1 MMNTR
6 LSRERGFTL
15 VELLVAIVSMVV
27 ILGAATGLVVTAIA
41 RHKVAF
47 DASQLEAT
55 HAALAQAIFYAI
67 KTADSF
73 QIFDDASSV
82 DFSSIRSYGIGS
94 SSGDY
99 LSCRHSLNDGGGAG
113 ELVEQDYEFVRTSTD
128 GSGTLVRTIRFPS
141 SGRREIRR
149 EFAGVIAARPFFSMR
164 NGIPQA
170 HWSIAT
176 SLDRA
181 DFDVYAMPLS
191 MQ

>member
-1 MMNTR
+1 MMDIHS
-6 LSRERGFTL
+6 SRKRGFTL
-15 VELLVAIVSMVV
+15 VELLVAIVSLVA
-27 ILGAATGLVVTAIA
+27 ILGAATGLAITAIA
-41 RHKVAF
+41 RQKVAF
-47 DASQLEAT
+47 DAAQLEAT
-55 HAALAQAIFYAI
+55 HTELAKAIFYAI

-73 QIFDDASSV
+73 QIFDDAGSVNSSSL
-82 DFSSIRSYGIGS
+82 SSSGVGS

-99 LSCRHSLNDGGGAG
+99 LSCRHSFDDGGVPG

-128 GSGTLVRTIRFPS
+128 GSGTLVRTIRFSS
-141 SGRREIRR
+141 SGRREIRT
-149 EFAGVIAARPFFSMR
+149 EFAGVIAAKPIFSMQ

>member
-1 MMNTR
+1 MMDTHS
-6 LSRERGFTL
+6 SRERGLTL

-27 ILGAATGLVVTAIA
+27 ILGAATGLAITAIA
-41 RHKVAF
+41 RQKVAF
-47 DASQLEAT
+47 DASRLEAT
-55 HAALAQAIFYAI
+55 HTELAKAIFYAI

-73 QIFDDASSV
+73 QIFDDASSANL
-82 DFSSIRSYGIGS
+82 SSIRSYGVGS

-99 LSCRHSLNDGGGAG
+99 LSCRHSLINAGGPG

-128 GSGTLVRTIRFPS
+128 GSGTLVRTVRFLS
-141 SGRREIRR
+141 SGRHEIRR
-149 EFAGVIAARPFFSMR
+149 EFAGVIAARPIFSMG